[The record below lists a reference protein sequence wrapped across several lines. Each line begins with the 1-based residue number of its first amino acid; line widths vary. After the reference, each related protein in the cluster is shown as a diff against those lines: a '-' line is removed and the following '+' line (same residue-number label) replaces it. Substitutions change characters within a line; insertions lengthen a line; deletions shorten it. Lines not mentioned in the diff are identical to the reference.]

1 MKISKTTILLALVGC
16 TAQPEPQETPHWSA
30 VELLK
35 EYHAKDLTEFD
46 KLTLAIALT
55 ESRFNPDAVGT
66 ADDVGILQIRPIY
79 VEEVNRISG
88 ANYSHEDAFDIRMSL
103 DMFAAIQGHY
113 NPQRDLDTAIRLHN
127 KSAAYRKK
135 VLDNLEVINRY
146 EEIRSKLTER

>member
-1 MKISKTTILLALVGC
+1 MKRLFILLALVGC
-16 TAQPEPQETPHWSA
+16 TAKPEPQETPKWSA

-79 VEEVNRISG
+79 VEEVNRVSG
-88 ANYSHEDAFDIRMSL
+88 ANFKHEDAFDIDSSL
-103 DMFAAIQGHY
+103 AMFKAMNAAK
-113 NPQRDLDTAIRLHN
+113 NPQKDIDKAIALHN
-127 KSAAYRKK
+127 KADWYRKK
-135 VLDNLEVINRY
+135 VLENLATIERY
-146 EEIRSKLTER
+146 EEIRSKLTGR